1 MRLSSID
8 IGSNAIRQIIV
19 EVDDHY
25 QWEVLKKER
34 FPIRLGHD
42 VFNSKRIQE
51 PTLQLMIGAFQE
63 FARNNRNFRVQK
75 VKAVATSAMR
85 DALNASEVIRRI
97 LQTSKIKIEV
107 IRGQEEA
114 NYIQKAIFKT
124 QIMSSLD
131 TVLLDIGG
139 GSAEY
144 TFVHS
149 TSAYEQNFKKV
160 WAASFP
166 LGVVRLMKQLGADSK
181 KIPELANKYLSRIPR
196 KVRTT
201 TWPLMIG
208 TGGNFD
214 ALARLKMQLLQLPIQ
229 TNLTYDELMLIKKR
243 WAKLSFEQKLSLD
256 IRKDRID
263 VLEHAIDLI
272 LHSMRFLGTKKIKI
286 PFVGLKEGVI
296 HYLLE

>member
-114 NYIQKAIFKT
+114 NYHWTSPSGRCRAGRSWQGPISP
-124 QIMSSLD
+124 SSWSMEPLRAPR
-131 TVLLDIGG
+131 
-139 GSAEY
+139 GSRSPLWGRGAGESWSEDFSRRVSSWSSIHR
-144 TFVHS
+144 TGS
-149 TSAYEQNFKKV
+149 GSKRCSSPTSRF
-160 WAASFP
+160 
-166 LGVVRLMKQLGADSK
+166 ADPS
-181 KIPELANKYLSRIPR
+181 SRR
-196 KVRTT
+196 
-201 TWPLMIG
+201 
-208 TGGNFD
+208 
-214 ALARLKMQLLQLPIQ
+214 
-229 TNLTYDELMLIKKR
+229 
-243 WAKLSFEQKLSLD
+243 
-256 IRKDRID
+256 
-263 VLEHAIDLI
+263 
-272 LHSMRFLGTKKIKI
+272 
-286 PFVGLKEGVI
+286 
-296 HYLLE
+296 